1 MRTLLTKKA
10 AACLMVTVSLVSYP
24 ILSSVA
30 LKMPTQSVVKTT
42 QPVGPIKQSENPVM
56 ARNTAKKTESQATE
70 SPAKEQKS
78 QDKKAI
84 GRCWKR
90 LMNTVREI
98 RHAQTNKK

>member
-10 AACLMVTVSLVSYP
+10 ACLVVTASLVFYP

-42 QPVGPIKQSENPVM
+42 QPAGPIKQNENPAM
-56 ARNTAKKTESQATE
+56 ARNTAKKTESPVTE
-70 SPAKEQKS
+70 SPAKEKV

-98 RHAQTNKK
+98 RHAQANKR